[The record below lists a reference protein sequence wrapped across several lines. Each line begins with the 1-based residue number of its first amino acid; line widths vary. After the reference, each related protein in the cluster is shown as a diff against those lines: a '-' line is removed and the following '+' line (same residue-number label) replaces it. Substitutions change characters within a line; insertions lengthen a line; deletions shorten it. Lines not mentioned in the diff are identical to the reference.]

1 MSTQGLVPPDHP
13 LGGHAEVDP
22 GRVDAPVAVDT
33 FGGRV
38 HVEWDPQAPV
48 TPLGQLPF
56 FIEYLRLGGLFDP
69 WVADCPLGYT
79 SPNAPRARDVL
90 GTLLLAILAGHR
102 RYAHITSLRCDGVNP
117 ALLGMTKVV
126 SEDAVRRALAKVD
139 ESAGLAWLERH
150 LDYGVGPLLSE
161 PWILD
166 VDTTIKPLYG
176 HQEGAELGY
185 NPHKPGRPSH
195 VYHTYLIG
203 ELRLAL
209 AVEVQA
215 GKQHASKHA
224 APGLWS
230 LLERLGP
237 DRRPALLRGDIGWAS
252 EANMRRAEQEGLP
265 YLFKLRATRNVQRL
279 LERAMAERDW
289 VPAGQGWEGKAAEL
303 RLVGWSRAR
312 RVVLLRRRLARDL
325 AVTARDAGQLR
336 LSFLELE
343 REGERQI
350 YEFAVLVTSLVAE
363 IVTLAQLYRDRA
375 DCENAFD
382 ELKNHWGWGGFTT
395 RDLKRC
401 RLIAGTVALVYNW
414 WSLFVRLADPEH
426 HREVITSRPLLLHAV
441 AKQSRHGGQTRITV
455 SSMHA
460 RAGAAA
466 SALRAIAAF
475 FAGLKRTAEQLTA
488 IERWCRILSRALIK
502 YLKGRVLRPPGHL
515 LPVPA

>member
-1 MSTQGLVPPDHP
+1 MAASDH
-13 LGGHAEVDP
+13 LDGARALVDP
-22 GRVDAPVAVDT
+22 GEGGPVAVDT

-69 WVADCPLGYT
+69 WVADCPLAYT

-126 SEDAVRRALAKVD
+126 SEDAVRRALAKIG
-139 ESAGLAWLERH
+139 EAAGLAWLERH
-150 LDYGVGPLLSE
+150 LDYCVGPLLSE

-176 HQEGAELGY
+176 HQEGAALGY

-195 VYHTYLIG
+195 VYHSYLIG

-209 AVEVQA
+209 AVEVQS

-252 EANMRRAEQEGLP
+252 EANMRRAEQADLP
-265 YLFKLRATRNVQRL
+265 YLFKLRTTRNVKRL
-279 LERAMAERDW
+279 LERAMVERDW
-289 VPAGQGWEGKAAEL
+289 VPAGQGWEGKEAGL
-303 RLVGWSRAR
+303 RLLGWSRAR

-325 AVTARDAGQLR
+325 AVQNRENRQLR

-350 YEFAVLVTSLVAE
+350 YEFAVLVTSLEAE
-363 IVTLAQLYRDRA
+363 ILTLAQLYRDRA

-401 RLIAGTVALVYNW
+401 QLIAGTVALVYNW

-466 SALRAIAAF
+466 RALRAIAAF
-475 FAGLKRTAEQLTA
+475 FAGLKQSAEQLTA

-502 YLKGRVLRPPGHL
+502 YLKGRVLKPPGHL
-515 LPVPA
+515 LPA

>member
-1 MSTQGLVPPDHP
+1 MTAADHP
-13 LGGHAEVDP
+13 DGEHALVDP
-22 GRVDAPVAVDT
+22 VREGGPVAVDT

-69 WVADCPLGYT
+69 WVADCPRRST
-79 SPNAPRARDVL
+79 SPNAPKVRDVL
-90 GTLLLAILAGHR
+90 GTLLLSVLAGHR

-126 SEDAVRRALAKVD
+126 SEDAVRRALAKID
-139 ESAGLAWLERH
+139 AAAGLAWLERH
-150 LDYGVGPLLSE
+150 LDYCVGPLLSE

-195 VYHTYLIG
+195 VYHSYMIG

-209 AVEVQA
+209 AVEVQP

-230 LLERLGP
+230 LLGRLG
-237 DRRPALLRGDIGWAS
+237 RERWPALLRGDIGWAS
-252 EANMRRAEQEGLP
+252 EVNMHRAEQEDLP
-265 YLFKLRATRNVQRL
+265 YLFKLRATRNVKRL

-289 VPAGQGWEGKAAEL
+289 VPAGQGWEGKEAEL
-303 RLVGWSRAR
+303 RLLGWSRAR
-312 RVVLLRRRLARDL
+312 RVVLLRRRLARGL
-325 AVTARDAGQLR
+325 AVAARDAGQLR
-336 LSFLELE
+336 LSFLEVE

-350 YEFAVLVTSLVAE
+350 YELAVLVTSLEAE
-363 IVTLAQLYRDRA
+363 ILTLAQLYRDRA

-395 RDLKRC
+395 QDLKRC
-401 RLIAGTVALVYNW
+401 RLMASTVALVYNW

-441 AKQSRHGGQTRITV
+441 AQQRRHGRQTRITV

-460 RAGAAA
+460 RARAAA
-466 SALRAIAAF
+466 RALRAIAAF

-488 IERWCRILSRALIK
+488 LERWCRILSRALIK
-502 YLKGRVLRPPGHL
+502 YLKGRVLKPPGHL
-515 LPVPA
+515 LPAPV